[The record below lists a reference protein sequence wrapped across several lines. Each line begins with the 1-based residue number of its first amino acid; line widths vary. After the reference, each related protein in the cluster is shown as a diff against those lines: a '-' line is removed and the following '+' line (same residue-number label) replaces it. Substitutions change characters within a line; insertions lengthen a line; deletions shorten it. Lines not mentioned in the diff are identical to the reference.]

1 MNSTNSII
9 VIIFGIIAYMIIVD
23 KNVGDYLTLIFKIF
37 RINTQRFFWMIKY
50 HPKNFMTTWI
60 QNQKYDKIA
69 KELEKEFLEKRTN
82 DI

>member
-60 QNQKYDKIA
+60 KNQKYDKIA
-69 KELEKEFLEKRTN
+69 KELEKEFLKNRNNNT
-82 DI
+82 